1 MTIER
6 IAILGCGWMG
16 LPIAV
21 NLREKGYRIHG
32 ATTTPS
38 KLLLLEE
45 KEIEPF
51 MIHVSEKGIEGDINS
66 FLETDLLYIN
76 IPPRRIEPSIARVY
90 PTMIRLILNS
100 VAGTSLKGIIFI
112 SATSVYGSSPRPIT
126 EKDGVNPQTASGE
139 ALVSAERLI
148 QQQELPW
155 IIIRLSG
162 LIGKQRHPVK
172 FLAGKQNITQGNEV
186 VNLIHLEDCIGLTYK
201 VIQQQPWGEIFNGVA
216 GKHPSRKAY
225 YTHTAQKYGLPLPE
239 FAPDFNPPQK
249 WISNKKSIHYLYY
262 HYQYPDPDEMPVDL

>member
-21 NLREKGYRIHG
+21 NLQEKGYHMHG

-38 KLLLLEE
+38 RQSLIGENGIK
-45 KEIEPF
+45 PF
-51 MIHVSEKGIEGDINS
+51 LINVREKGIEGDISS

-76 IPPRRIEPSIARVY
+76 IPPRRRESRIAKVY
-90 PTMIRLILNS
+90 PAMIQCILDS
-100 VAGTSLKGIIFI
+100 ISGTPLKGIIFI
-112 SATSVYGSSPRPIT
+112 SATSVYGSSTQLIT
-126 EKDGVNPQTASGE
+126 EEDEVNPQTASGE

-162 LIGKQRHPVK
+162 LVGKQRHPVK
-172 FLAGKQNITQGNEV
+172 FLAGRQNIPQGNEV
-186 VNLIHLEDCIGLTYK
+186 VNLIHLKDCIGLTCK
-201 VIQQQPWGEIFNGVA
+201 VIEQQPWGEIFNGVA
-216 GKHPSRKAY
+216 DNHPSRKAY
-225 YTHTAQKYGLPLPE
+225 YTYTAQKYGLPSPE
-239 FAPDFNPPQK
+239 FAPDHNPPRK
-249 WISNKKSIHYLYY
+249 WISNEKSIRDLN
-262 HYQYPDPDEMPVDL
+262 YQYEFPDPFEMPVDL